1 MGGKGKGEGGG
12 GCGVAKTTY
21 QSPLP
26 NLAKWE
32 PHALGAT
39 FYMDHFSMVGG
50 RGVKTTYQS
59 PLPNLAKL
67 EPRALCT
74 TFYMNHFSMVS
85 NLYTLFLKKAQKIK

>member
-1 MGGKGKGEGGG
+1 MGGKGKGGG

-50 RGVKTTYQS
+50 GGLRLPTNHLSQTLQS
-59 PLPNLAKL
+59 WSLVH
-67 EPRALCT
+67 C
-74 TFYMNHFSMVS
+74 
-85 NLYTLFLKKAQKIK
+85 AQPFI